1 MNFGKYDFNVC
12 TFLNWKVLRK
22 EMSSHLNITCSA
34 KFVCVHL
41 GGGVWV
47 PLLSI
52 SCPCVSA
59 AVSVCYLSY
68 PGTSCSG
75 SQCRCLLSLAV

>member
-1 MNFGKYDFNVC
+1 MNRPQLPQLQTQYHQVSYKDLIINFGKYDYNVC

-47 PLLSI
+47 PLYSI
-52 SCPCVSA
+52 
-59 AVSVCYLSY
+59 
-68 PGTSCSG
+68 
-75 SQCRCLLSLAV
+75 